1 VDPSQARIAYFS
13 MEIALEPSLP
23 TYSGGLGVLAGDMLR
38 EAADMEL
45 PMVGVTLLYRK
56 GFFEQRLDSSGQQT
70 EEPTLWEPEERLERL
85 EPTTTVKIENRRVF
99 IRAWRYLIKG
109 LTGHTVPVCLLDTA
123 LPENDLQDQGLTD
136 RLYGGDKRHRLCQE
150 VILGVGGV
158 RLLRVLG
165 FRRLKSFH
173 MNEGHSALLTMAL
186 FEEQLREREPGSVN
200 FLDEM
205 KRLRQKCV
213 FTTHTPVPAG
223 HDAFERALVSQV
235 LGEPRTAALETAGL
249 MPNGRMNMTDL
260 ALQASHY
267 VNGVAMRHG
276 EVSRTLFPHHV
287 IGAITNGVHAATWTS
302 PPFQEL
308 YDRHLTEWRHDNLYL
323 RYAMG
328 IPIHEVLRAHVAA
341 KRTLFEAIRHETG
354 VTLDDATLTIGFAR
368 RAATYK
374 RADLLLS
381 DPDRLKAIARRAG
394 ALQVIYAGKAHP
406 ADEEGKALI
415 RHVFQLAGSFEDEI
429 RVIYLQNYDMRWAQ
443 LLTSGVDLW
452 LNTPLQP
459 FEASGTSGMK
469 AALNG
474 VPSFSVLDGWWIE
487 GHGEG
492 VTGWSVGPDTR
503 GDNPSSEV
511 SSLYNKLGT
520 VIVPLFYSQPSSY
533 IEVMRATIAF
543 NGSFFNTQRMLHQ
556 YVQNA
561 YGLEARRWRASEE
574 LTAS

>member
-1 VDPSQARIAYFS
+1 
-13 MEIALEPSLP
+13 MEIALEPSMP

-45 PMVGVTLLYRK
+45 PMVGVTLLYRQ
-56 GFFEQRLDSSGQQT
+56 GYFEQRLDAQGQQT
-70 EEPTLWEPEERLERL
+70 EEPSVWKPEELLEAL
-85 EPTTTVKIENRRVF
+85 EPAITIKIENRRVRV
-99 IRAWRYLIKG
+99 RAWRYPVRG
-109 LTGHTVPVCLLDTA
+109 LSGHTVPVYLLDTA
-123 LPENDLQDQGLTD
+123 LPENDPQDQELTD

-150 VILGVGGV
+150 VVLGVGGV
-158 RLLRVLG
+158 RLLRALG
-165 FRRLKSFH
+165 FRRLRSFH

-186 FEEQLREREPGSVN
+186 FEEQMRERGPGSTD
-200 FLDEM
+200 FLEEM

-223 HDAFERALVSQV
+223 HDVFERTLVSQV
-235 LGEPRTAALETAGL
+235 LGEPRVAAFEAAGL
-249 MPNGRMNMTDL
+249 MPNGQLNLTDL

-308 YDRHLTEWRHDNLYL
+308 YDRHFPEWRRDNLYL

-328 IPIHEVLRAHVAA
+328 LPIHEILKAHVAA
-341 KRTLFEAIRHETG
+341 KRTLFETVRREAG
-354 VTLDDATLTIGFAR
+354 VALDEATLTIGFAR

-381 DPDRLKAIARRAG
+381 DPDRLKVIARRAG
-394 ALQVIYAGKAHP
+394 ALQLIYAGKAHP
-406 ADEEGKALI
+406 VDEEGKTLI
-415 RHVFQLAGSFEDEI
+415 RRVFELARSFEDDV
-429 RVIYLQNYDMRWAQ
+429 RVIYLPNYDMRWAQ

-492 VTGWSVGPDTR
+492 VTGWSVGADTR
-503 GDNPSSEV
+503 GDNPSSEL
-511 SSLYNKLGT
+511 SSLYNKLGR
-520 VIVPLFYSQPSSY
+520 VIVPLFYGQPSSY

-561 YGLEARRWRASEE
+561 YGLEAHRWRPSE
-574 LTAS
+574 AAPAG